1 MSVKDF
7 MSAELITVEPETK
20 IFDAVDLMKKHD
32 IHRLPVVKNGQ
43 LVGLI
48 TEGTIQEALPSK
60 ATSLSVY
67 EVNYLLNK
75 TVVADVM
82 IKEVKTVSPRA
93 QLEDAVYL
101 MRQNNIAVLPVLEG
115 EKLVG
120 IITNNDIFDA
130 FLKLAGYHE
139 GGTRIQICI
148 REDKKGILAEVA
160 KILADNDYSILTV
173 IIDHTDE
180 GAIVEMQLKSKEPE
194 RIKGI
199 LEAAGFE
206 VTEATLTNP

>member
-7 MSAELITVEPETK
+7 MTENLVTVTPETK
-20 IFDAVDLMKKHD
+20 IFDAVDLMKKYD
-32 IHRLPVVKNGQ
+32 IHRLPVIANDQ

-82 IKEVKTVSPRA
+82 ITEVKTIAPDA
-93 QLEDAVYL
+93 ELEDGIYL
-101 MRQNNIAVLPVLEG
+101 MRQNKINVLPVLAG
-115 EKLVG
+115 DKLVG

-130 FLKLAGYHE
+130 FLKLTGYYE
-139 GGTRIQICI
+139 GGTRVQLKIL
-148 REDKKGILAEVA
+148 EDKKGVLARVA
-160 KILADNDYSILTV
+160 KVLADHDFSILTV
-173 IIDHTDE
+173 IVDHQSNATILE
-180 GAIVEMQLKSKEPE
+180 IQLASKETE
-194 RIKGI
+194 KIKQLLTDNGYEV
-199 LEAAGFE
+199 LRAA
-206 VTEATLTNP
+206 VTQP

>member
-7 MSAELITVEPETK
+7 MTENLVTVTPETK
-20 IFDAVDLMKKHD
+20 IFDAVDLMKKYD
-32 IHRLPVVKNGQ
+32 IHRLPVIADNR

-82 IKEVKTVSPRA
+82 ITEVKTIAPDA
-93 QLEDAVYL
+93 ELEDGIYL
-101 MRQNNIAVLPVLEG
+101 MRQNKINVLPVLAG
-115 EKLVG
+115 DKLVG

-130 FLKLAGYHE
+130 FLKLTGYYE
-139 GGTRIQICI
+139 GGTRVQLKIL
-148 REDKKGILAEVA
+148 EDKKGVLARVA
-160 KILADNDYSILTV
+160 KVLADHDFSILTV
-173 IIDHTDE
+173 IVDHQSNATILE
-180 GAIVEMQLKSKEPE
+180 IQLASKETE
-194 RIKGI
+194 KIKQLLTDNGYEV
-199 LEAAGFE
+199 LRAA
-206 VTEATLTNP
+206 VTQP